1 VIGELEPVKRL
12 DAREQVIFYAR
23 QEWIRRTV
31 EDLDRCDVGAKG
43 PVVDEMAYGVVIGDD
58 DHGSL
63 QVVAVEHVADAVGAI
78 EWTAD
83 DVVEAQSGLPIVYDL
98 T

>member
-1 VIGELEPVKRL
+1 MADEL
-12 DAREQVIFYAR
+12 
-23 QEWIRRTV
+23 
-31 EDLDRCDVGAKG
+31 
-43 PVVDEMAYGVVIGDD
+43 AYGVVIGDD
-58 DHGSL
+58 NHGSF